1 MNINYTLPSGKK
13 AKTARVPAPYRIG
26 RNGTGWMEAPRPS
39 KVPGYVSVLLTATGK
54 RGQDV
59 WSERRDVTLAQAAAL
74 I

>member
-1 MNINYTLPSGKK
+1 MNTTKLT

-59 WSERRDVTLAQAAAL
+59 WSERRDVTLAQADAL